1 MIDINSNEMKNL
13 LDYAKLKKQNQVG
26 RNKIIDL
33 GPFYCK
39 ICGNEF
45 LYKSNVNSHM
55 KKNIKCNIIRSE
67 KELKEVLNTISLD

>member
-1 MIDINSNEMKNL
+1 MKRIL
-13 LDYAKLKKQNQVG
+13 GYGRLQKQN
-26 RNKIIDL
+26 NKVIDL

-67 KELKEVLNTISLD
+67 KELKEVLNKTTLD